1 MRALTKVA
9 QVQIPEGTPYVRGLG
24 LLFVPPMEFRFS
36 SPENRHFHS
45 NRTWEMVERSQS
57 VDSLRL
63 LIYLFIYLFIY
74 LLFVY
79 LFKYLFIYAYL
90 KLCCRE
96 LIFQTIA

>member
-1 MRALTKVA
+1 MRPLTKVA
-9 QVQIPEGTPYVRGLG
+9 QVQIPEATPYVRGLS

-36 SPENRHFHS
+36 SPQNRHFHS
-45 NRTWEMVERSQS
+45 NKIWEIVERSQS
-57 VDSLRL
+57 VDSLR
-63 LIYLFIYLFIY
+63 LFIYLFIY

-96 LIFQTIA
+96 LKFRTIA